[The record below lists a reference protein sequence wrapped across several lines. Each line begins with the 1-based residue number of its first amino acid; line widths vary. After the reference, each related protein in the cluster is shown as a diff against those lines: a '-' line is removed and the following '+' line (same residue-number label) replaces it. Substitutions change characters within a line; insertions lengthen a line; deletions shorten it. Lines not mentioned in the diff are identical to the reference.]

1 MLPLK
6 TEHART
12 VLQGHRTALDM
23 RQRRLLILCDGQRDV
38 AALSALLGPDTP
50 GRVAALIEAGYLQ
63 AMSGAPPGVVPVAV
77 SMAPPPAVAPARRRS
92 LVAARI
98 YLIGILELQRH
109 PEAASWLR
117 ALQQARAEADL
128 VSAMRHAIAALP
140 GLTSAGYAARVRE
153 RLLEVIPAEY
163 ATSLDATSGADS
175 G

>member
-6 TEHART
+6 TDHART

-50 GRVAALIEAGYLQ
+50 DRVAALIEAGYLQ
-63 AMSGAPPGVVPVAV
+63 AVSGAPPGVAPVAV

-109 PEAASWLR
+109 PEAAGWLH

-128 VSAMRHAIAALP
+128 VSAMQDAITALP
-140 GLTSAGYAARVRE
+140 GLTSVGYAARVRE
-153 RLLEVIPAEY
+153 RLLEVMPPEY
-163 ATSLDATSGADS
+163 AAALETTSGAATT
-175 G
+175 

>member
-63 AMSGAPPGVVPVAV
+63 TMSGAPPGVVPV
-77 SMAPPPAVAPARRRS
+77 APPPAVAPARRRS

-98 YLIGILELQRH
+98 YLISILELQRH

-163 ATSLDATSGADS
+163 ATSLDATSGADL